1 MTSDTFYSEVQH
13 CNDKKEQLKLGKIV
27 SERSL
32 TINQIISMLYKH
44 LTSEQRNELSALL
57 RAKVKKKEIANILR
71 KHRSTIWRER
81 KRVETNGKYYVRK
94 AKRYTKSG

>member
-1 MTSDTFYSEVQH
+1 MSYNV
-13 CNDKKEQLKLGKIV
+13 
-27 SERSL
+27 
-32 TINQIISMLYKH
+32 
-44 LTSEQRNELSALL
+44 ALFN
-57 RAKVKKKEIANILR
+57 KANILR